1 MQSHRRISL
10 IIGTVSLALLTL
22 TSCSMKKYCPAP
34 SIELPQTLYKE
45 QVEEVKI
52 DSMAMADI
60 EWWEIYTDTIL
71 QRLIRK
77 TLDNNRNMQ
86 SAIAKIRELRY
97 TSRATLAEN
106 LPAIDARAYG
116 ENEVDHY
123 YGTVREDDYEIG
135 LKAIFS
141 WEYNLFG
148 AQAWNSIKA
157 RNSYL
162 ASIEGQRALQMSL
175 IAQVAKSYFELIS
188 LDQQLDIVKRTI
200 ETRRE
205 SMEKAEIRFKGG
217 LTSETTYRQT
227 IVEYA
232 SAATLVPD
240 LEKQIALKENEISLL
255 AGEFPSVVE
264 RSSQSLRSNA
274 MPAISLGLPS
284 ELLLRRPDIRQAR
297 AKLDAAMADAGFSF
311 ASRFP
316 SLSLRLGLGF
326 ENNSFQHYF
335 QSPYFYPVA
344 SLISPIFA
352 FGKNQAKYKASIE
365 RYYQEKAAYEQ
376 SVLTAFKEVN
386 DAMVTYQKFTESSNL
401 TRNLREA
408 ASKYVELAELQY
420 LNGVISY
427 MDVLDAQRTYFSA
440 QLSLVKSYYA
450 EHLALIDLY
459 KALGGGWNEELPEKA
474 LTQAQ
479 KRKQDKAVKR
489 GMQDSIR
496 LRPGLDKEETLK
508 VMYREFL
515 GGQVTESTENL
526 IHQDLQPADESKT
539 DRKNRTEGNGKRKRR
554 DRR

>member
-1 MQSHRRISL
+1 MQSCRKL
-10 IIGTVSLALLTL
+10 ILPLSGICAVLLFL
-22 TSCSMKKYCPAP
+22 SSCSMKKYCPAP
-34 SIELPQTLYKE
+34 SLQLPNTVYKAQT
-45 QVEEVKI
+45 EV
-52 DSMAMADI
+52 DSLAMADI
-60 EWWEIYTDTIL
+60 EWWEMYTDTIL

-77 TLDNNRNMQ
+77 TLDNNRDMQ
-86 SAIAKIRELRY
+86 RAIAKIRELRY
-97 TSRATLAEN
+97 TSRASLAEN
-106 LPAIDARAYG
+106 FPSVDARAYG
-116 ENEVDHY
+116 ENEIDQY
-123 YGTVREDDYEIG
+123 YGTERADDYEFG

-148 AQAWNSIKA
+148 AQAWSSIKA
-157 RNSYL
+157 RNAYL

-188 LDQQLDIVKRTI
+188 LDQQLDIVRRTI

-264 RSSQSLRSNA
+264 RSSHGAGINA
-274 MPAISLGLPS
+274 IPAITLGVPS
-284 ELLLRRPDIRQAR
+284 SLLLRRPDIRQAR
-297 AKLDAAMADAGFSF
+297 AHLDAAMADAGFSF

-316 SLSLRLGLGF
+316 SIKLSLSLGF
-326 ENNSFQHYF
+326 ENNSLQHFFQ
-335 QSPYFYPVA
+335 PYLYPIA
-344 SLISPIFA
+344 SIISPIFA
-352 FGKNQAKYKASIE
+352 FGKNQAKYKASVE
-365 RYYQEKAAYEQ
+365 RYFQERASYEN

-386 DAMVTYQKFTESSNL
+386 DAMITYQKFTESSNL

-440 QLSLVKSYYA
+440 QLSLVKSTCA
-450 EHLALIDLY
+450 EYLALIDLY

-474 LTQAQ
+474 LTQTQ
-479 KRKQDKAVKR
+479 KRKQEKAVKK
-489 GMQDSIR
+489 GMQDSIE
-496 LRPGLDKEETLK
+496 LLPGLNKEETLK
-508 VMYREFL
+508 IRYREFL
-515 GGQVTESTENL
+515 GNQVTESTEIL
-526 IHQDLQPADESKT
+526 INEDLNPEKKTEKEGKKARNRQRKTGKGKTEHQE
-539 DRKNRTEGNGKRKRR
+539 N
-554 DRR
+554 